1 MLELLHLVRGVA
13 GLEVVAEPVA
23 LHRLRQ
29 HDRRTTVAHGGGV
42 VGGVHLGV
50 VVTAALHVPDLVV
63 GHVLDHQLGRGALA
77 EEVVPDVAAGL
88 ALVGLEVTV
97 RGLVHDPDE
106 IAGAVAGEERIPL
119 PTPQDL
125 DHVPAGT
132 PEERLQ
138 LLHDLAVA
146 AHRTV
151 ESLQVAVDHE
161 GQVVQAVVGGQLQ
174 QTARLGLVHL
184 AVAEERPHVL
194 VGGVLDAAVAQVA
207 VELGLVDR
215 VHRADA
221 HRHRGE
227 LPELRH
233 QPRVRVRRQPVRRLR
248 LLLPEPVQVL
258 LAQPTLEVGAGVH
271 ARRGV
276 ALEEHLV
283 ATARG
288 GRDHGRSGSDRP
300 RRAWPRRRRWRCAH
314 RRRCRNAGPGAPAPR
329 RSSGSGCG
337 SAARSPRCRRTPAP
351 RTRGWC

>member
-1 MLELLHLVRGVA
+1 M
-13 GLEVVAEPVA
+13 
-23 LHRLRQ
+23 
-29 HDRRTTVAHGGGV
+29 

-50 VVTAALHVPDLVV
+50 VVAAALHVPDLVV

-88 ALVGLEVTV
+88 ALVGLEVAV
-97 RGLVHDPDE
+97 RRLVHDPDQV
-106 IAGAVAGEERIPL
+106 AGAVGGEERVPL

-125 DHVPAGT
+125 DHVPAGAA
-132 PEERLQ
+132 EEGLE
-138 LLHDLAVA
+138 LLDDLAVA
-146 AHRTV
+146 AHRAV
-151 ESLQVAVDHE
+151 EPLQVAVDHE
-161 GQVVQAVVGGQLQ
+161 GQVVQTVVGGQLQ

-184 AVAEERPHVL
+184 AVTEERPDVL

-221 HRHRGE
+221 HRDRGE

-258 LAQPTLEVGAGVH
+258 LAQPTLEVGPGVH

-283 ATARG
+283 AAAGVVGSAEEVVQADLVQRGRAGVGGDVPTDADVRALGPVHQHRGVPADQAAVTPLDLLVTGELRLVGHRDGVDVVGDQRRG
-288 GRDHGRSGSDRP
+288 GRATG
-300 RRAWPRRRRWRCAH
+300 A
-314 RRRCRNAGPGAPAPR
+314 AGPFVQR
-329 RSSGSGCG
+329 RPGSGGPGPGRG
-337 SAARSPRCRRTPAP
+337 S
-351 RTRGWC
+351 